1 MKLISSS
8 LKESGWHN
16 EKPTLDTTSKID
28 WFGDRSRSSYWHR
41 LGFIRWHLVYLVR
54 SIMGFVPFG
63 MERATVDDKH
73 KIRKMLEYL
82 GITHPA
88 QQVEFMSA
96 LLDKP
101 FNTSKMTRQDFYTLV
116 TKIQNIQENRN
127 KA

>member
-1 MKLISSS
+1 
-8 LKESGWHN
+8 
-16 EKPTLDTTSKID
+16 
-28 WFGDRSRSSYWHR
+28 
-41 LGFIRWHLVYLVR
+41 
-54 SIMGFVPFG
+54 MGFVPYS
-63 MERATVDDKH
+63 MERATLDDKH

-82 GITHPA
+82 GMTHPA

-101 FNTSKMTRQDFYTLV
+101 FSTSNMTRQDFYTLV

>member
-1 MKLISSS
+1 
-8 LKESGWHN
+8 
-16 EKPTLDTTSKID
+16 
-28 WFGDRSRSSYWHR
+28 
-41 LGFIRWHLVYLVR
+41 
-54 SIMGFVPFG
+54 MGFVPYD
-63 MERATVDDKH
+63 MERATLDDKH

-82 GITHPA
+82 GMTHPA

-101 FNTSKMTRQDFYTLV
+101 FNTSNMTRQDFYTLV

>member
-1 MKLISSS
+1 
-8 LKESGWHN
+8 
-16 EKPTLDTTSKID
+16 
-28 WFGDRSRSSYWHR
+28 
-41 LGFIRWHLVYLVR
+41 
-54 SIMGFVPFG
+54 
-63 MERATVDDKH
+63 MERATLDDKH

-82 GITHPA
+82 GMTHPA